1 MLEGLL
7 EIIIIIPIV
16 LVIGY
21 FYRKTNKYEEKVKEE
36 QKNKEITKKEEK
48 ESEELENFINLY
60 QEKINK
66 E

>member
-1 MLEGLL
+1 MLGGLL